1 MAFLPKLKKEKKYWC
16 LLAAAYTR
24 DQALMSYLVDS
35 IRLIVVD
42 DANLA
47 SICKLHHLGFLNVKN
62 ILDRNGDLDAVSII
76 VRAEDDS
83 L

>member
-1 MAFLPKLKKEKKYWC
+1 MAFLPKLKKEKKYWYV
-16 LLAAAYTR
+16 LAGAHTR
-24 DQALMSYLVDS
+24 DQALVSYLVDG

-42 DANLA
+42 DADLA
-47 SICKLHHLGFLNVKN
+47 SICKLHHLGFLNVKD
-62 ILDRNGDLDAVSII
+62 ILDRNRNLDAVSIV